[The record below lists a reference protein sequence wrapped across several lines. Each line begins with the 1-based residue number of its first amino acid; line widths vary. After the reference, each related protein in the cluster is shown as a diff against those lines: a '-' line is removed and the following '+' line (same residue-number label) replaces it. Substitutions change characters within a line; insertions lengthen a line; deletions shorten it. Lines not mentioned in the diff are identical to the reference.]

1 MRLSQR
7 SVSRTNRNRLRQS
20 ANPPEEVPD
29 VAADAVNAVSVV
41 VAAEEAGEASPRVRA
56 EAPDTVQTH
65 QRVVVTGITA
75 MATELG
81 SVWPH
86 PHAHGPTRSHRSQH
100 EGPTSLTEIEKKMYN
115 MTSFSQVLARF
126 KYKT

>member
-1 MRLSQR
+1 MWRRCQQWMRLSQR
-7 SVSRTNRNRLRQS
+7 SVSRTNRNRLQQS

-75 MATELG
+75 MVTKLF
-81 SVWPH
+81 SVWLP
-86 PHAHGPTRSHRSQH
+86 SHVLGYRRLQRDH
-100 EGPTSLTEIEKKMYN
+100 EILTSLEKE
-115 MTSFSQVLARF
+115 
-126 KYKT
+126 